1 MKEVVIAVIAGV
13 FSGAF
18 FSFVQF
24 LISRKDERKNDLS
37 EIKKDL
43 SEIKKQQAKTEKDSI
58 RTQMLMLMNNYAE
71 NEQEILTLA
80 EYYFHELKANFYMT
94 SMFQK
99 WLHQNNV
106 EVPGWFQKED

>member
-1 MKEVVIAVIAGV
+1 MKEVVIAVISAVGSAG
-13 FSGAF
+13 FFAF
-18 FSFVQF
+18 LQF
-24 LISRKDERKNDLS
+24 LITRKDERKDDL
-37 EIKKDL
+37 KDIRKRL
-43 SEIKKQQAKTEKDSI
+43 AKIEKDSI

>member
-1 MKEVVIAVIAGV
+1 MKEVVIAVISAVGSAG
-13 FSGAF
+13 FFAF
-18 FSFVQF
+18 LQF
-24 LISRKDERKNDLS
+24 LIARKDERKDDLKD
-37 EIKKDL
+37 IKKKL
-43 SEIKKQQAKTEKDSI
+43 SKIEKDSI